1 MCTRLS
7 VSSAITDGL
16 QCCIWLRVPHCP
28 PTHNEAIYT
37 AVGQKKTSGRYTLAT
52 RKMTQFYVDNNTVCF
67 RHGCFVPRP
76 KSKDA
81 DAVSKVT
88 AVDRISR
95 LQRLFYRLLV
105 QSDPG
110 QIKACSM
117 MPRSRCP

>member
-7 VSSAITDGL
+7 VSSAISDRL
-16 QCCIWLRVPHCP
+16 LHLVARAPLPADPQRS
-28 PTHNEAIYT
+28 NIYSSWPE
-37 AVGQKKTSGRYTLAT
+37 KTSGRYTLAT

-88 AVDRISR
+88 AVDHISR